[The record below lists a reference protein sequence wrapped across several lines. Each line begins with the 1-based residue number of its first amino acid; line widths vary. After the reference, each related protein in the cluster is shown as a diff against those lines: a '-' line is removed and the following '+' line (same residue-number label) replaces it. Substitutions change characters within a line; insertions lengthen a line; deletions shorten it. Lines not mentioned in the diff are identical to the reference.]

1 MDMILVSVILAS
13 NKVDEFFYLAIKSI
27 LVQSFTDL
35 ELVIVLNGSALLEEA
50 ALRNKLNQFQN
61 VKIINANI
69 SGLNFSLN
77 LGINNASGKYIARMD
92 ADDISYI
99 DRISIQY
106 RFMEKNLEVA
116 ICGSY
121 YDLID
126 VNGLVQNS
134 IKLPTTDKEIR
145 KALTF
150 KNPLCHPTVMFRKDV
165 VSKEGAYLN
174 GKHAEDYDL
183 WIRLSNNNKL
193 KFANIPKSLLG
204 YRILNEGE
212 ARRSRLA
219 YASVSTTQWLKFITT
234 GKPIW
239 LIASI
244 VSVIKAIF
252 LAKN

>member
-13 NKVDEFFYLAIKSI
+13 NKVGDFFYLAINSI
-27 LVQSFTDL
+27 LVQSFKDL
-35 ELVIVLNGSALLEEA
+35 ELVIVLNGPALLEESV
-50 ALRNKLNQFQN
+50 LRHKLNQFTN

-106 RFMEKNLEVA
+106 QFMEKNLEVA
-116 ICGSY
+116 ICGSE

-126 VNGLVQNS
+126 VDGLVQNS
-134 IKLPTTDKEIR
+134 IKLPITDNEIR

-150 KNPLCHPTVMFRKDV
+150 KNPLCHPTVMFRKDI

-183 WIRLSNNNKL
+183 WIRLTNNTKL
-193 KFANIPKSLLG
+193 KFANIPISLLG
-204 YRILNEGE
+204 YRALNEGE
-212 ARRSRLA
+212 ARGSRVA
-219 YASVSTTQWLKFITT
+219 YASVSTTQWFKFITT
-234 GKPIW
+234 GKTIW

-244 VSVIKAIF
+244 VSALKAIF
-252 LAKN
+252 LAKH